1 MTIQTYTG
9 TIGSG
14 KSYHALEDIVE
25 LLRKGKYVVS
35 NFPLNFTEGMKR
47 KGYVDRFMYVPD
59 DFLMG
64 VDGVAFLYQ
73 LQKQKD
79 FYKLGGEGACMVV
92 IDEAGNYFPPE
103 ENNSLSTRM
112 WKLFF
117 TQSRKMGY
125 DFLLICQDDLS
136 QINKTIR
143 KCVEYKVLHRK
154 ANNIFPFK
162 LLPFT
167 LFMYVTL
174 WAQQKEKL
182 SSSASIYVKRFG
194 ALYNTEM
201 MFGDIDGKFDL
212 DLVELEKNLGF
223 SLSFGNCDVDGKNE
237 VLSAAKKKKE
247 KKESKKVKILVDH
260 DEFEKLSTVDE
271 VELENLMGG
280 HNYSEKKEVDKVG

>member
-1 MTIQTYTG
+1 MIQTYIG

-14 KSYHALEDIVE
+14 KSYHALETIVE
-25 LLRKGKYVVS
+25 ALEKGKFVVS
-35 NFPLNFTEGMKR
+35 NFPLNFTEGMTR

-64 VDGVAFLYQ
+64 FDGVSFLYQ
-73 LQKQKD
+73 LQKKMA
-79 FYKLGGEGACMVV
+79 FYDTGGEGACLVV

-103 ENNSLSTRM
+103 DNMKYSNKL

-125 DFLLICQDDLS
+125 DFLLICQDDQT

-143 KCVEYKVLHRK
+143 KCVEYRVLHRK
-154 ANNIFPFK
+154 ANSVFPFK

-167 LFMYVTL
+167 LFMYVTY
-174 WAQQKEKL
+174 WAQQRERL

-194 ALYNTEM
+194 ALYNTSM

-212 DLVELEKNLGF
+212 DLEELERDLGF
-223 SLSFGNCDVDGKNE
+223 SLDFGNCHKRE
-237 VLSAAKKKKE
+237 
-247 KKESKKVKILVDH
+247 
-260 DEFEKLSTVDE
+260 VDE
-271 VELENLMGG
+271 LAEEEGNESYVL
-280 HNYSEKKEVDKVG
+280 